1 METLETFGTHEKN
14 FRFSCDICEYKT
26 NKKSSYDNHKL
37 SSKHKNYA
45 KLAQRAE
52 KLCPNHKCS
61 KCDKTFTNRSGLWKH
76 KKKCLSYQQNMD
88 NNLTDI
94 MMKVIEHNQKLE
106 NKINELTKLNT
117 INNTINNGTI
127 NHGTINNKFNLNF
140 YLNETCK
147 NAINMSDFVN
157 SLPVTI
163 DDLEETARL
172 GYAAGISKIF
182 INGLKKVEDHDRPVH
197 CSDIKREIL
206 YIKDNNQWIKDTH
219 DKVNL
224 TNIIKKIANKNINL
238 LTEWK
243 KLNPDYKNPESKQND
258 KYNKII
264 CGAISGSSKEESEIN
279 YEKIIRNIVRET
291 AIDK

>member
-26 NKKSSYDNHKL
+26 NKKSSYENHKL
-37 SSKHKNYA
+37 SAKHKNYA

-106 NKINELTKLNT
+106 NKI
-117 INNTINNGTI
+117 
-127 NHGTINNKFNLNF
+127 
-140 YLNETCK
+140 
-147 NAINMSDFVN
+147 
-157 SLPVTI
+157 
-163 DDLEETARL
+163 
-172 GYAAGISKIF
+172 
-182 INGLKKVEDHDRPVH
+182 
-197 CSDIKREIL
+197 
-206 YIKDNNQWIKDTH
+206 
-219 DKVNL
+219 
-224 TNIIKKIANKNINL
+224 
-238 LTEWK
+238 
-243 KLNPDYKNPESKQND
+243 
-258 KYNKII
+258 I